1 MECRKVSDY
10 RDKSLIFATGAK
22 IGLIFES
29 ENGRVPYGISHI
41 IWRMTADKKRAH
53 MILVTGGSREFR
65 AIRTAERDM
74 EKRGYYVRDIY
85 TRYML
90 DKNHLTEEDTI
101 KWVLN
106 DIETGQTEYEIK
118 NKYRNLSKKE
128 LRKEIRRE
136 LKSYRKYQRD
146 HQK

>member
-1 MECRKVSDY
+1 
-10 RDKSLIFATGAK
+10 
-22 IGLIFES
+22 
-29 ENGRVPYGISHI
+29 
-41 IWRMTADKKRAH
+41 